1 MEETRSFDQTDSGQD
16 TEQVRASLISAYYT
30 EESKI
35 QRLVDKYE
43 EYIDYMVYHH
53 PCSASDIAEGVGPH
67 KKAVCDILKVLM
79 NNDLVVR
86 IKFEYH
92 CLYVLNGNYNRF
104 FPKVEKVG

>member
-1 MEETRSFDQTDSGQD
+1 
-16 TEQVRASLISAYYT
+16 
-30 EESKI
+30 
-35 QRLVDKYE
+35 
-43 EYIDYMVYHH
+43 
-53 PCSASDIAEGVGPH
+53 DIAEGVGPH